1 MKIKSLS
8 GADAAGE
15 AMRQINPDVAPVYPI
30 TPQTPIMHKFAQFVA
45 DGEVKTEMI
54 RVESEH
60 SAMSAAIGSCAAGA
74 RTMTATSSQGL
85 ALMIE
90 IVLIAPPM
98 RLPIVMNLVNRA
110 LSGPIN
116 IHCDHSDGMLAR
128 DSGWIQLY
136 SEDAQEV
143 YDNNMIALR
152 LAEEENVR
160 LPVMVCQDGFVTSH
174 EVMRV
179 EVQEDAEIGKF
190 IREFKPEHPLLDTEH
205 PITYGAIDMF
215 DYYFEH
221 KRQQVEALTFV
232 FEAFSRI
239 SEEYSRICGRKL
251 DLIEG
256 YRLEDAEIAVVC
268 LNSAAGSTKYIV
280 DELRGRGIKAGLLKI
295 RMFRPFPKVQIMEA
309 LKGLKAFAVLD
320 RAESFSLQGGPLFID
335 VRSSFYGSR
344 NQPKT
349 IDYVYGLGGREL
361 TLEHIRKVFA
371 ELEEIK
377 GKEDYDYIRY
387 LGVRQ

>member
-45 DGEVKTEMI
+45 DGDVSTEMI

-90 IVLIAPPM
+90 IVYIAPPL

-116 IHCDHSDGMLAR
+116 IHCDHSDGMLCR

-143 YDNNMIALR
+143 YDNNLIAVR
-152 LAEEENVR
+152 LAESEKVR
-160 LPVMVCQDGFVTSH
+160 LPAMVCQDGFVTSH

-179 EVQEDAEIGKF
+179 DIIEDAEVKKF
-190 IREFKPEHPLLDTEH
+190 IGEFKPNYPLLDTAH
-205 PITYGAIDMF
+205 PVTYGAIDMF

-221 KRQQVEALTFV
+221 KRQQSEALSFV
-232 FEAFSRI
+232 FEAFNKI
-239 SEEYSRICGRKL
+239 SEEYSKISGRKL
-251 DLIEG
+251 KLIEG
-256 YRLEDAEIAVVC
+256 YKLEDAEIAVVC
-268 LNSAAGSTKYIV
+268 LNSAAGSARYVI
-280 DELRGRGIKAGLLKI
+280 DELRVKGIKAGLLKL
-295 RMFRPFPKVQIMEA
+295 RMFRPFPKVQLVEA
-309 LKGLKAFAVLD
+309 LKHLKAFAVLD
-320 RAESFSLQGGPLFID
+320 RAESFSLMGGPLFID
-335 VRSSFYGSR
+335 VRSSFYGCK

-349 IDYVYGLGGREL
+349 VDYIYGLGGREL
-361 TLEHIRKVFA
+361 TLEHIRKVFS
-371 ELEEIK
+371 ELEQIK
-377 GKEDYDYIRY
+377 KQEDYDQIRY
-387 LGVRQ
+387 LGVRE